1 MASFKQHTAGGVI
14 WGVTGSVIAAM
25 TISVN
30 IVQLV
35 TMFILGVFAAILPDI
50 DSDTSRPVEI
60 LFGIIAVLLPVT
72 LCNIFFPNGTTM
84 ENMLCFI
91 FIAYLVISHLCSKIF
106 FKITKHRGIV
116 HSIPAAIICGEV
128 AFLIFADSPF
138 RIRIA
143 YALILCGGFLVHLIM
158 DEIWS
163 IDLLGARLKKSFGS
177 ALKFRSE
184 SKIITFIIYLI
195 IMIMAIIIFSTMTDY
210 KANSNE
216 SEIGHSTETTTQ
228 LS

>member
-1 MASFKQHTAGGVI
+1 MASFRQHTAGGVI
-14 WGVTGSVIAAM
+14 WAVTGGLIAAM

-35 TMFILGVFAAILPDI
+35 TLFILGVFAAILPDI
-50 DSDTSRPVEI
+50 DSDTSRPVDI

-116 HSIPAAIICGEV
+116 HSIPAAIICGEM

-138 RIRIA
+138 YIRTA

-158 DEIWS
+158 DEMWS
-163 IDLLGARLKKSFGS
+163 IDLLGARIKKSFGT
-177 ALKFRSE
+177 ALKFKSDL
-184 SKIITFIIYLI
+184 KLVTILTYLLI
-195 IMIMAIIIFSTMTDY
+195 LILAVGIALTDSPPSTTNNEHNQEY
-210 KANSNE
+210 SN
-216 SEIGHSTETTTQ
+216 
-228 LS
+228 